1 MSDTLNAFDKALH
14 DQIHN
19 KMSTMDPKGLLTN
32 PRLKVLD
39 MLADFD
45 ISGHVADVGCGSGYF
60 GIGVAKY
67 FDSVNK
73 VDCIEA
79 SRVAVESVIPK
90 NISYFNLSSKVFALE
105 GSFDSLPNDTYDV
118 VFAMGALHHSK
129 NLNRTM
135 HSIFKALKPGG
146 LLVAQE
152 PAMPDITTHDSYF
165 EKYNI
170 VEERFGLQIRN
181 GDRYDRFFREC
192 EYKYSLVNNGFDIC
206 LWENFEVTQNK
217 PTRFQ
222 YLIQYIKENG
232 LRVTVTKILSK
243 LIMRKGSSI
252 SSDEV
257 SWIVKMQAATK
268 NLEKKFFVARKSSSP
283 EFYHHDD

>member
-1 MSDTLNAFDKALH
+1 MSETLNAFDKALH
-14 DQIHN
+14 DQIHD
-19 KMSTMDPKGLLTN
+19 KMSKMDPKDLLTN

-79 SRVAVESVIPK
+79 SRVAVESVIPE
-90 NISYFNLSSKVFALE
+90 NISYYDVSSKVVALE
-105 GSFDSLPNDTYDV
+105 GSFDLLPNETYDV

-152 PAMPDITTHDSYF
+152 PAMPDVTSHDAYF

-170 VEERFGLQIRN
+170 VEERYGLRIRN

-206 LWENFEVTQNK
+206 LWENFEVSEK
-217 PTRFQ
+217 KIAS
-222 YLIQYIKENG
+222 LIQYIKDRG
-232 LRVTVTKILSK
+232 LRVTLTKILSK
-243 LIMRKGSSI
+243 LTTRKSASRN
-252 SSDEV
+252 SEEV
-257 SWIVKMQAATK
+257 SWVVKMKAATK
-268 NLEKKFFVARKSSSP
+268 NVEKKLFVARKSSSS

>member
-1 MSDTLNAFDKALH
+1 MSETLNAFDKALH
-14 DQIHN
+14 DQIHD
-19 KMSTMDPKGLLTN
+19 KMSKMDPKDLLTN

-79 SRVAVESVIPK
+79 SRVAVESVIPE
-90 NISYFNLSSKVFALE
+90 NISYYDVSSKVVALE
-105 GSFDSLPNDTYDV
+105 GSFDLLPNETYDV

-129 NLNRTM
+129 NLSRTM

-152 PAMPDITTHDSYF
+152 PAMPDVTSHDAYF

-170 VEERFGLQIRN
+170 VEERYKLRIRN

-206 LWENFEVTQNK
+206 LWENFEVSEK
-217 PTRFQ
+217 KIVS
-222 YLIQYIKENG
+222 LIQYIKDRG
-232 LRVTVTKILSK
+232 LRVTLTKILSK
-243 LIMRKGSSI
+243 LTTRKSASRN
-252 SSDEV
+252 SEEV
-257 SWIVKMQAATK
+257 SWVVKMKAATK
-268 NLEKKFFVARKSSSP
+268 NVEKKLFVARKSSSS

>member
-1 MSDTLNAFDKALH
+1 MSETLNAFDKALH
-14 DQIHN
+14 DHIHE
-19 KMSTMDPKGLLTN
+19 KMSKMDPIDLLTN
-32 PRLKVLD
+32 SRLKVLD

-45 ISGHVADVGCGSGYF
+45 ISGHVADLGCGSGYF

-90 NISYFNLSSKVFALE
+90 NISYYNLSSKVKAIE
-105 GSFDSLPNDTYDV
+105 GSFDLLPNETYDV

-129 NLNRTM
+129 NLSRTM

-152 PAMPDITTHDSYF
+152 PAMPDITSHDAYF

-170 VEERFGLQIRN
+170 IEERYKLRIRN

-192 EYKYSLVNNGFDIC
+192 EYKYCLVNNGFDIC
-206 LWENFEVTQNK
+206 LWKNFEVSEK
-217 PTRFQ
+217 KMSKLDD
-222 YLIQYIKENG
+222 LIQYIKDRG
-232 LRVTVTKILSK
+232 LRVTLKKILSK
-243 LIMRKGSSI
+243 LKRRKSASKN
-252 SSDEV
+252 SEEA
-257 SWIVKMQAATK
+257 SWVVKTKAATK
-268 NLEKKFFVARKSSSP
+268 NLEKKLFVARKSSSP

>member
-1 MSDTLNAFDKALH
+1 MSK
-14 DQIHN
+14 I
-19 KMSTMDPKGLLTN
+19 DPKDLLTN

-90 NISYFNLSSKVFALE
+90 NISYYDLSSKVNALE
-105 GSFDSLPNDTYDV
+105 GSFDLLPNETYDV

-129 NLNRTM
+129 NLSRTM

-152 PAMPDITTHDSYF
+152 PAMPDITSHDAYF

-170 VEERFGLQIRN
+170 VEERYELRIRN

-192 EYKYSLVNNGFDIC
+192 EYKYCLVNNGFDIC
-206 LWENFEVTQNK
+206 LWENFEVSEK
-217 PTRFQ
+217 KISK
-222 YLIQYIKENG
+222 LIQYIKDRG
-232 LRVTVTKILSK
+232 LRVTLKKILSK
-243 LIMRKGSSI
+243 LKRRKSASKN
-252 SSDEV
+252 SEKA
-257 SWIVKMQAATK
+257 SWVVKMKAATK
-268 NLEKKFFVARKSSSP
+268 NVEKKLFVARKSSSP